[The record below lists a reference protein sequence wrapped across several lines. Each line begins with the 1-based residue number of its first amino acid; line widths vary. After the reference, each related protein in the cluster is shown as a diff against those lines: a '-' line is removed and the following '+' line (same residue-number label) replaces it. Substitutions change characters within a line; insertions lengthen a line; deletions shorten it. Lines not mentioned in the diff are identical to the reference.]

1 MLNTGEPEGL
11 IGTVVVVG
19 GGSAGW
25 LTACRLAAQSIS
37 RGSKLNV
44 SLVESAN
51 VPSVG
56 VGEGTWPTM
65 RNTLRKIGIDETTFI
80 RSCDATLKQ
89 GARFVGWTDGSAND
103 AYYHPLNPP
112 AGTVD
117 VDLSPYW
124 LGLGMAGDK
133 ATGARSGADGTSFA
147 DWVDYQSALCDA
159 GLAPKTIT
167 APEYGGHANYAYHL
181 DAGKFAVLLR
191 DHAVGS
197 LGVEHVIGDVVRAN
211 RSDNGDISNVELA
224 DGRIL
229 AGDLFIDCSGF
240 SALLIGG
247 VYDVPFH
254 SCRDILF
261 ADRAL
266 AMQVPYRDEDD
277 PIACHTVS
285 TAQDAGW
292 IWDIGLWTRRGVG
305 HVYSST
311 YTSDNEA
318 EAALRQYVGPAGD
331 ALPIRKIAFEPGH
344 RERFWQ
350 NNCVAIGLSAGFLEP
365 LEASALMLIET
376 SLDALVDRLPQT
388 RSAMD
393 SIARQFNETFSH
405 HWQRIIEFLK
415 LHYVITQRRDTAF
428 WRDNAA
434 AASIPEGLQERL
446 DLWKHHSPA
455 PQDFAHARE
464 VFSWPSYQY
473 VLHGMR
479 FGSNYRGKPATV
491 EFATVAALVARNE
504 RIRVELLS
512 KLPEHRDL
520 LRAVRQHG
528 LQRV

>member
-1 MLNTGEPEGL
+1 MSNADETQGA
-11 IGTVVVVG
+11 IRTVVVVG

-25 LTACRLAAQSIS
+25 LAACRLAARSIG
-37 RGSKLNV
+37 RGSRISV
-44 SLVESAN
+44 VLVESAN

-80 RSCDATLKQ
+80 RSCDAALKQ
-89 GARFVGWTDGSAND
+89 GARFVGWTDGSADD

-112 AGTVD
+112 AGAGE

-124 LGLGMAGDK
+124 LGLGTPGT
-133 ATGARSGADGTSFA
+133 ATGTQSPEAASFA

-167 APEYGGHANYAYHL
+167 APEYGGQANYAYHL
-181 DAGKFAVLLR
+181 DAGKFATLLR
-191 DHAVGS
+191 DHAVAS
-197 LGVEHVIGDVVRAN
+197 LGVEHVVGDVVRVNQA
-211 RSDNGDISNVELA
+211 DNGDIRSVELA

-229 AGDLFIDCSGF
+229 AGELFVDCSGF
-240 SALLIGG
+240 AALLIGG
-247 VYDVPFH
+247 VYDVPFR

-261 ADRAL
+261 CDRAL
-266 AMQVPYRDEDD
+266 AMQVPYRGEDD
-277 PIACHTVS
+277 PIACHTIS

-305 HVYSST
+305 HVYSSAH
-311 YTSDNEA
+311 TSDDEA
-318 EAALRQYVGPAGD
+318 EAALRRYIGPAAE
-331 ALPIRKIAFEPGH
+331 ALSARKIAFEAGH

-376 SLDALVDRLPQT
+376 SLDALVDRLPRT

-393 SIARQFNETFSH
+393 AIARQFNATFTH

-415 LHYVITQRRDTAF
+415 LHYVITHRRDTAF
-428 WRDNAA
+428 WRDNAD
-434 AASIPEGLQERL
+434 AASMPEGMLERL
-446 DLWKHHSPA
+446 DLWAHHSPA

-479 FGSNYRGKPATV
+479 FGASYRGQPTTTEGAVAT
-491 EFATVAALVARNE
+491 ALVARNA
-504 RIRVELLS
+504 RVRAELVS
-512 KLPEHRDL
+512 KMPRHRDL
-520 LRAVRQHG
+520 LRAVREHG